1 MTPVMTRTRWPA
13 ILALSIAVLAPGL
26 AAGRQAPVDLATIDP
41 QTFHAIAVRLPR
53 GLSPKID
60 GRLDDAVWQLAPAQG
75 HFIQREPNPGAPI
88 SERTEFRIL
97 YDDRTIYF
105 ALWAF
110 DSEASGIRASE
121 FKRDSGLA
129 KGDQMRI
136 VIDTFHDRRNGFY
149 FATNPLGALKDAQYT
164 DNARV
169 TNNDWN
175 AVWQCR
181 TTRDDKGWYA
191 EIAIPL
197 SQLRFKTAI
206 GETTWGLNVGRR
218 IVRKNEESYWV
229 SYPRAQGAFGF
240 ARLSNAGVLDGLRN
254 IESRRRLEL
263 VPFIA
268 PTSGHD
274 YVTGAS
280 TTRLSRVGLDARV
293 GVTDTLTA
301 DLTYKTDFAQVE
313 ADQEVVNVSRFS
325 LFFPEKRQFFTETA
339 GLFNYGKVG
348 MENGDQGPGLLP
360 LFYSRRIGLTD
371 DGTEVPL
378 LGGARLTGRIGNYS
392 LGLMNIET
400 DEMTYGPSAATLRL
414 SRANYSVV
422 RVKRNVFGYS
432 SVGAIF
438 LNREGGT
445 GDAFNR
451 TAGVDLNLV
460 LGKTTTLTALAAR
473 TFTPG
478 SKGDD
483 YAGGFD
489 FAYQK
494 DRYNYGVTYLDVGP
508 SFDAG
513 MGYIQRTDIRN
524 PRARAAWTPRP
535 KWPGVR
541 QLSFGASVDTFAN
554 HAGQLVS
561 QTDDGQVVAAFN
573 DTSIL
578 TVDVLH
584 DRDTLTSPW
593 QLGNGVIATGVH
605 RWNTFSASYV
615 SNSSL
620 PVSGSAGV
628 QTGSYYSGD
637 KTTMSAGLNFLPLVR
652 LLVETSYN
660 RNRVALPAFPVYTTN
675 TISTRVSYSFSPSLF
690 AKGFVQYNDAKR
702 QATVNLLLWCI
713 YRPGSDLYVVYNEGW
728 DTALPGPHVIE
739 PRSRSLSVK
748 FTYWLSR

>member
-1 MTPVMTRTRWPA
+1 MSRSRWPA
-13 ILALSIAVLAPGL
+13 VLALALGLLLPG
-26 AAGRQAPVDLATIDP
+26 AAAARQAPVDLATIDP
-41 QTFHAIAVRLPR
+41 ETFHAIAVRLPK
-53 GLSPKID
+53 GLAPRID
-60 GRLDDAVWQLAPAQG
+60 GHLDDPVWQLAPAQG
-75 HFIQREPNPGAPI
+75 HFIQREPNPGEPI

-97 YDDRTIYF
+97 YDDRKIYF

-175 AVWQCR
+175 AVWECR
-181 TTRDDKGWYA
+181 TSRDGKGWYA
-191 EIAIPL
+191 EIAIPF

-206 GETTWGLNVGRR
+206 GDTVWGLNVGRR

-229 SYPRAQGAFGF
+229 PYPRAQGAFGF

-254 IESRRRLEL
+254 IRSVRRLEL
-263 VPFIA
+263 VPYAA
-268 PTSGHD
+268 PTFGRD
-274 YVTGAS
+274 YAAGVS
-280 TTRLSRVGLDARV
+280 TTKLSRFGFDARA

-301 DLTYKTDFAQVE
+301 DFTYKTDFAQVE

-339 GLFNYGKVG
+339 GLFSYGKVG

-360 LFYSRRIGLTD
+360 LFYSRRIGLTP
-371 DGTEVPL
+371 DGVEVPL
-378 LGGARLTGRIGNYS
+378 VGGARLTGKVGDYS
-392 LGLMNIET
+392 LGVMNIES
-400 DEMTYGPSAATLRL
+400 DALTYGPPDSPMAL

-438 LNREGGT
+438 LNRQGGA
-445 GDAFNR
+445 GDPFNR
-451 TAGVDLNLV
+451 TLGVDMNLV

-489 FAYQK
+489 FAYQR

-508 SFDAG
+508 KFDAD

-524 PRARAAWTPRP
+524 PRVRAAWTPRP

-541 QLSFGASVDTFAN
+541 QLSLGASVDAYVN

-561 QTDDGQVVAAFN
+561 RTDDGGFVAWFD
-573 DTSIL
+573 DTSVL
-578 TVDVLH
+578 AVDVAR
-584 DRDTLTSPW
+584 DRDTLAAPW
-593 QLGNGVIATGVH
+593 QLGGGVVPTGVH
-605 RWNTFSASYV
+605 HWNTFSASYM

-620 PVSGSAGV
+620 PVAGTAGV
-628 QTGSYYSGD
+628 QKGSYYSGD
-637 KTTMSAGLNFLPLVR
+637 KTTVSAGLNLLPFVH
-652 LLVETSYN
+652 LLLETAYN
-660 RNRVALPAFPVYTTN
+660 RNTITLPTYPVYVTN
-675 TISTRVSYSFSPSLF
+675 TVSTRVSYSFSPSLF
-690 AKGFVQYNDAKR
+690 TKAFVQYNDARKL
-702 QATVNLLLWCI
+702 ATLNLLFWYI
-713 YRPGSDLYVVYNEGW
+713 YRPGSDLYVVYDEGW
-728 DTALPGPHVIE
+728 DTGLLDPHVVR
-739 PRSRSLSVK
+739 PRNRSLSIK
-748 FTYWLSR
+748 FTYWISR